1 MAIKVGGTTVIDD
14 NKRFISR
21 STSVASAGAS
31 LSVNSDTNDEY
42 VITAQAAALT
52 INADSGSPLDGQQL
66 LLRIKDNGT
75 ARTLA
80 FTTGSSK
87 SYRAI
92 GITLPTTT
100 VAGKTTYVGCRYNAA
115 DLRWDVLAANTES

>member
-115 DLRWDVLAANTES
+115 DARWDVLAANTES

>member
-31 LSVNSDTNDEY
+31 LSVNSDNFDEY

-52 INADSGSPLDGQQL
+52 INADSGSPLDGQTL
-66 LLRIKDNGT
+66 LLRIKDTGT

-100 VAGKTTYVGCRYNAA
+100 IAGKTTYVGCRYNAA
-115 DLRWDVLAANTES
+115 DVRWDVLAANTES